1 MQFELLSDPYPSS
14 VNPLEPYQRKKIPGV
29 MVEGDWTDDLA
40 RFYAD
45 NRIEALYLNV
55 SRGWAGQD
63 YSFLADLHWLR
74 SLNIIAEK
82 CNDLSAISS
91 LSSLEE
97 LSLGCPAKKSVNF
110 SLLTRLERCFLEWC
124 NGASSIFDCTGLRS
138 LYIHKLPAKYSGGL
152 ANLGDL
158 RELTVYSRSISSLGA
173 LSGLDKLKKLE
184 LLGVRMLESLSGI
197 ENLTSLRSLTLNGC
211 SLLSDLA
218 PLAGLESVEH
228 LVISDW
234 KNIDTLK
241 PVQDLKNLRAFAF
254 TGERTKVLDGDL
266 SPLENLPQL
275 SMLAFASRRH
285 YTHKLI
291 KPWNWGNFYKPD
303 VLLERKRR

>member
-1 MQFELLSDPYPSS
+1 M
-14 VNPLEPYQRKKIPGV
+14 
-29 MVEGDWTDDLA
+29 
-40 RFYAD
+40 
-45 NRIEALYLNV
+45 
-55 SRGWAGQD
+55 
-63 YSFLADLHWLR
+63 
-74 SLNIIAEK
+74 
-82 CNDLSAISS
+82 
-91 LSSLEE
+91 
-97 LSLGCPAKKSVNF
+97 
-110 SLLTRLERCFLEWC
+110 LER
-124 NGASSIFDCTGLRS
+124 
-138 LYIHKLPAKYSGGL
+138 
-152 ANLGDL
+152 
-158 RELTVYSRSISSLGA
+158 
-173 LSGLDKLKKLE
+173 
-184 LLGVRMLESLSGI
+184 LSGI
-197 ENLTSLRSLTLNGC
+197 ENLSSLRSLTLNGC